1 MAEEK
6 ESTEAPVIKLE
17 PESQA
22 EMKKDGTLPLCIGPG
37 CPREALPDSVYCG
50 TDCILQH
57 AAATMKTFSV
67 PKDSKTSGGVQKKP
81 ATATASAKVG
91 PFNYFSFFIIIIL
104 IFHFSLRIF
113 FILNPSRTVCLTF
126 LLF

>member
-1 MAEEK
+1 MVGEE
-6 ESTEAPVIKLE
+6 EGRTEAPVINVKSE
-17 PESQA
+17 PQA
-22 EMKKDGTLPLCIGPG
+22 KMKDGILPLCIGPG

-67 PKDSKTSGGVQKKP
+67 PKESKTRGGIQKKP

-91 PFNYFSFFIIIIL
+91 PLNYYFFLIL
-104 IFHFSLRIF
+104 S
-113 FILNPSRTVCLTF
+113 
-126 LLF
+126 

>member
-1 MAEEK
+1 MR
-6 ESTEAPVIKLE
+6 TEAPVINLE

-22 EMKKDGTLPLCIGPG
+22 KMKKDGTLPLCIGPG

-67 PKDSKTSGGVQKKP
+67 PKESNSSGGVQKKP
-81 ATATASAKVG
+81 ATTTASAKVG
-91 PFNYFSFFIIIIL
+91 PLNSFCFFFL
-104 IFHFSLRIF
+104 IF
-113 FILNPSRTVCLTF
+113 FIFRF
-126 LLF
+126 LLGVFFHS

>member
-6 ESTEAPVIKLE
+6 ESTEVPVMKLE
-17 PESQA
+17 PESRA
-22 EMKKDGTLPLCIGPG
+22 ERKKDGSLPLCIGPG
-37 CPREALPDSVYCG
+37 CPREALPGSVYCG

-67 PKDSKTSGGVQKKP
+67 PKDCKTSGGVQKKP

-91 PFNYFSFFIIIIL
+91 PFNYFSFFLIIIL
-104 IFHFSLRIF
+104 IFHFSLRF
-113 FILNPSRTVCLTF
+113 VFILYPSRTECLPF
-126 LLF
+126 LFF